1 VRNRLRALNFQ
12 HPSRVA
18 DEDEAPARPAARR
31 RAKASAADV
40 HRGAPSTI
48 REVLEIVS
56 ETLWFCL
63 LFLVIGILSWKMPQ
77 ISSTIDEISGNTHRV
92 AAASDAPAQ
101 TQMQLRELERRL
113 ARYESKLA
121 PLERGYALLKQ
132 RHSDLQKAYDALRST
147 TVRNAFSKPGELSAT
162 PAP

>member
-1 VRNRLRALNFQ
+1 MRNRLMALDF
-12 HPSRVA
+12 PDSRRLA
-18 DEDEAPARPAARR
+18 DDGEAAARPAPRR
-31 RAKASAADV
+31 RAKAPAADV
-40 HRGAPSTI
+40 HRRAPSTI

-56 ETLWFCL
+56 ETLWVCL

-77 ISSTIDEISGNTHRV
+77 ISSTIDEISGNTHRI
-92 AAASDAPAQ
+92 AAAPDASA
-101 TQMQLRELERRL
+101 QMQLRELESRV

-121 PLERGYALLKQ
+121 PLERGYTQLKQ
-132 RHSDLQKAYDALRST
+132 RHSDLQKAYDALRAT